1 MPDTNPCRTIFSH
14 FLRRFFDLY
23 HGELLPRASGCREEG
38 RGSPERGKAAKTDI
52 LLRGSCPD
60 PSAPALLH
68 PRCESLLGRWYL
80 QDSVFDLILAGVPF
94 MLIWMVDM
102 DDEAGGFTR
111 VLSATFPS
119 SVIST
124 ILGVPTGEEKPS
136 KCVNVFTLSISLTL
150 GNVKPSHS
158 SWFSV

>member
-1 MPDTNPCRTIFSH
+1 MYSFTFCSRVYPILILVVRFSLT
-14 FLRRFFDLY
+14 FSDVFFDRD
-23 HGELLPRASGCREEG
+23 HGELLPRASGCREKG
-38 RGSPERGKAAKTDI
+38 GGSPKRGKAAETEI

-119 SVIST
+119 YVIGHHLGGSYGRRET
-124 ILGVPTGEEKPS
+124 I
-136 KCVNVFTLSISLTL
+136 
-150 GNVKPSHS
+150 
-158 SWFSV
+158 